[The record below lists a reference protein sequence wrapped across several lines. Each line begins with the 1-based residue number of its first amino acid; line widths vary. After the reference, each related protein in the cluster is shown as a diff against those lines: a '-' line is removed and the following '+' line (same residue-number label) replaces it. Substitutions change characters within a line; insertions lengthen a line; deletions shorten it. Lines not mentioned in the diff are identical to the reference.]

1 MGFCICFI
9 YILAHLINIFLPFRF
24 NENEVNLFFVSII
37 AVVTLFFFIV
47 SQLLSLLTSLA
58 AVATITVDNVSS
70 FESRVFYVLGYIT
83 SYKCQQ
89 GFCNTQFNPIY
100 PILFSSIRLYFFVFE
115 GVELQISIFKCI
127 FYIKNSQDVI
137 IPILGFQFNI
147 SLLI

>member
-83 SYKCQQ
+83 SYKC
-89 GFCNTQFNPIY
+89 
-100 PILFSSIRLYFFVFE
+100 
-115 GVELQISIFKCI
+115 
-127 FYIKNSQDVI
+127 
-137 IPILGFQFNI
+137 
-147 SLLI
+147 